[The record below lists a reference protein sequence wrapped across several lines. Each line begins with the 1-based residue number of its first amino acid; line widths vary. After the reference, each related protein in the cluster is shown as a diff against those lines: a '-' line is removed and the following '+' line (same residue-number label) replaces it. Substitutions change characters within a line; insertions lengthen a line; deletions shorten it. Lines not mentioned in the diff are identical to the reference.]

1 MMHYAGLAVE
11 MRLGLC
17 RAIRLLH
24 NNICNCKIGLIHKLG
39 AGMSEQQEQ
48 QPVILTID
56 DQEYDVNELGNDT
69 KVHYVQVV
77 NLRKQLADLQ
87 NQIAA
92 AQQQSINLQVAL
104 GFRENALR
112 ESIQVVEEPEAEVVN

>member
-1 MMHYAGLAVE
+1 
-11 MRLGLC
+11 
-17 RAIRLLH
+17 
-24 NNICNCKIGLIHKLG
+24 
-39 AGMSEQQEQ
+39 MSEQQEQ

-69 KVHYVQVV
+69 KVHYVEVV
-77 NLRKQLADLQ
+77 NLRKQISDLQ

-92 AQQQSINLQVAL
+92 AQQQVINLQVAL

>member
-1 MMHYAGLAVE
+1 
-11 MRLGLC
+11 
-17 RAIRLLH
+17 
-24 NNICNCKIGLIHKLG
+24 
-39 AGMSEQQEQ
+39 MSEQQEQ

-69 KVHYVQVV
+69 KVHYVEVV
-77 NLRKQLADLQ
+77 NLRKQLGDLQ

-112 ESIQVVEEPEAEVVN
+112 ESIQVVGGG

>member
-1 MMHYAGLAVE
+1 
-11 MRLGLC
+11 
-17 RAIRLLH
+17 
-24 NNICNCKIGLIHKLG
+24 
-39 AGMSEQQEQ
+39 MSEQQEQ
-48 QPVILTID
+48 QPVILKID

-69 KVHYVQVV
+69 KVHYVEVV

-112 ESIQVVEEPEAEVVN
+112 ESIQVVEEPEAELVN

>member
-1 MMHYAGLAVE
+1 
-11 MRLGLC
+11 
-17 RAIRLLH
+17 
-24 NNICNCKIGLIHKLG
+24 
-39 AGMSEQQEQ
+39 MSL
-48 QPVILTID
+48 VTIPR
-56 DQEYDVNELGNDT
+56 
-69 KVHYVQVV
+69 VHYVEVV
-77 NLRKQLADLQ
+77 NLRKQTCDLQ

>member
-1 MMHYAGLAVE
+1 
-11 MRLGLC
+11 
-17 RAIRLLH
+17 
-24 NNICNCKIGLIHKLG
+24 
-39 AGMSEQQEQ
+39 MSEQQEQ
-48 QPVILTID
+48 QPIILTID
-56 DQEYDVNELGNDT
+56 DQEYDVNELGNDS
-69 KVHYVQVV
+69 KVHYVEVV
-77 NLRKQLADLQ
+77 NLRKQLGELQ

>member
-1 MMHYAGLAVE
+1 MT
-11 MRLGLC
+11 
-17 RAIRLLH
+17 
-24 NNICNCKIGLIHKLG
+24 
-39 AGMSEQQEQ
+39 EQQEQ

-56 DQEYDVNELGNDT
+56 DQEYDVNELGNDS
-69 KVHYVQVV
+69 KVHYVEVV

-104 GFRENALR
+104 RFRENALR
-112 ESIQVVEEPEAEVVN
+112 ESIEVVEEVEPEAVKDNGRDSCKQSVKED

>member
-1 MMHYAGLAVE
+1 
-11 MRLGLC
+11 
-17 RAIRLLH
+17 
-24 NNICNCKIGLIHKLG
+24 
-39 AGMSEQQEQ
+39 MSEQQEQ

-56 DQEYDVNELGNDT
+56 DQEYDVNELGNDS
-69 KVHYVQVV
+69 KVHYVEVV
-77 NLRKQLADLQ
+77 NLRKQLVDLQ
-87 NQIAA
+87 NQIVA

>member
-1 MMHYAGLAVE
+1 
-11 MRLGLC
+11 
-17 RAIRLLH
+17 
-24 NNICNCKIGLIHKLG
+24 
-39 AGMSEQQEQ
+39 MSEQQER
-48 QPVILTID
+48 QPIILTID

-69 KVHYVQVV
+69 KVHYVEVV

-92 AQQQSINLQVAL
+92 AQQQSINLQIAL

>member
-1 MMHYAGLAVE
+1 
-11 MRLGLC
+11 
-17 RAIRLLH
+17 
-24 NNICNCKIGLIHKLG
+24 
-39 AGMSEQQEQ
+39 MSEQQEQ

-104 GFRENALR
+104 GSRENALR
-112 ESIQVVEEPEAEVVN
+112 ESIQVVEEVEPEAAEG

>member
-1 MMHYAGLAVE
+1 
-11 MRLGLC
+11 
-17 RAIRLLH
+17 
-24 NNICNCKIGLIHKLG
+24 
-39 AGMSEQQEQ
+39 MSEQQEQ

-56 DQEYDVNELGNDT
+56 DQEYDVNELGNDS
-69 KVHYVQVV
+69 KIHYVEVV
-77 NLRKQLADLQ
+77 NLRKQLGDLQ

-112 ESIQVVEEPEAEVVN
+112 DSIQVVEEPEAEVVN

>member
-1 MMHYAGLAVE
+1 MT
-11 MRLGLC
+11 
-17 RAIRLLH
+17 
-24 NNICNCKIGLIHKLG
+24 
-39 AGMSEQQEQ
+39 EQQEQ

-56 DQEYDVNELGNDT
+56 DQEYDVNELGDDT
-69 KVHYVQVV
+69 KVHYVEVV

-112 ESIQVVEEPEAEVVN
+112 ESIQVVEEVEPEAAEG

>member
-1 MMHYAGLAVE
+1 
-11 MRLGLC
+11 
-17 RAIRLLH
+17 
-24 NNICNCKIGLIHKLG
+24 
-39 AGMSEQQEQ
+39 MSEQQEQ
-48 QPVILTID
+48 KPVILTID

-69 KVHYVQVV
+69 KVHYVEVV
-77 NLRKQLADLQ
+77 NLRKQISDLQ

>member
-1 MMHYAGLAVE
+1 
-11 MRLGLC
+11 
-17 RAIRLLH
+17 
-24 NNICNCKIGLIHKLG
+24 
-39 AGMSEQQEQ
+39 MSEQQEQ

-56 DQEYDVNELGNDT
+56 DQEYDVNELGNDS
-69 KVHYVQVV
+69 KVHYVEVV
-77 NLRKQLADLQ
+77 NLRKQISDLQ

-92 AQQQSINLQVAL
+92 AQQQSVNLQVAL

>member
-1 MMHYAGLAVE
+1 
-11 MRLGLC
+11 
-17 RAIRLLH
+17 
-24 NNICNCKIGLIHKLG
+24 
-39 AGMSEQQEQ
+39 MSEQQEQ
-48 QPVILTID
+48 KPVILTID

-69 KVHYVQVV
+69 KVHYVEVV

-112 ESIQVVEEPEAEVVN
+112 ESIQVVEEVEPEAAEG

>member
-1 MMHYAGLAVE
+1 
-11 MRLGLC
+11 
-17 RAIRLLH
+17 
-24 NNICNCKIGLIHKLG
+24 
-39 AGMSEQQEQ
+39 MSEQQEQ

-77 NLRKQLADLQ
+77 NLRKQLSDLQ
-87 NQIAA
+87 NQITA
-92 AQQQSINLQVAL
+92 AQQQSVNLQVAL

-112 ESIQVVEEPEAEVVN
+112 ESIQVVEEVEPEAAEG

>member
-1 MMHYAGLAVE
+1 
-11 MRLGLC
+11 
-17 RAIRLLH
+17 
-24 NNICNCKIGLIHKLG
+24 
-39 AGMSEQQEQ
+39 MSEQQEQ

-69 KVHYVQVV
+69 KVHYVEVV

-92 AQQQSINLQVAL
+92 AQQQSVNLQVAL

-112 ESIQVVEEPEAEVVN
+112 ESIQVVEEVEPEAAES

>member
-1 MMHYAGLAVE
+1 
-11 MRLGLC
+11 
-17 RAIRLLH
+17 
-24 NNICNCKIGLIHKLG
+24 
-39 AGMSEQQEQ
+39 MSEQQEQ

-56 DQEYDVNELGNDT
+56 DQEYDVDELGNDS
-69 KVHYVQVV
+69 KVHYVEVV
-77 NLRKQLADLQ
+77 NLRKQISDLH

-92 AQQQSINLQVAL
+92 AQQQGINLQVAL

>member
-1 MMHYAGLAVE
+1 MT
-11 MRLGLC
+11 
-17 RAIRLLH
+17 
-24 NNICNCKIGLIHKLG
+24 
-39 AGMSEQQEQ
+39 EQQEQ

-112 ESIQVVEEPEAEVVN
+112 ESIQVVEEVEPEAAEG

>member
-1 MMHYAGLAVE
+1 
-11 MRLGLC
+11 
-17 RAIRLLH
+17 
-24 NNICNCKIGLIHKLG
+24 
-39 AGMSEQQEQ
+39 MSEQQEQ

-69 KVHYVQVV
+69 KVHYVEVV
-77 NLRKQLADLQ
+77 NLRKQISDLQ

-92 AQQQSINLQVAL
+92 AQQQGINLQVAL

-112 ESIQVVEEPEAEVVN
+112 ESIQVVEEVEPEAAEG

>member
-1 MMHYAGLAVE
+1 
-11 MRLGLC
+11 
-17 RAIRLLH
+17 
-24 NNICNCKIGLIHKLG
+24 
-39 AGMSEQQEQ
+39 MSEQQEQ

-69 KVHYVQVV
+69 KVHYVEVV
-77 NLRKQLADLQ
+77 NLRKQLGDLQ

-92 AQQQSINLQVAL
+92 AQQQGINLQVAL

-112 ESIQVVEEPEAEVVN
+112 ESIQVVEEVEPEAAEG

>member
-1 MMHYAGLAVE
+1 MT
-11 MRLGLC
+11 
-17 RAIRLLH
+17 
-24 NNICNCKIGLIHKLG
+24 
-39 AGMSEQQEQ
+39 EQQEQ

-104 GFRENALR
+104 GFVKTLC
-112 ESIQVVEEPEAEVVN
+112 VNQSKWLKK

>member
-1 MMHYAGLAVE
+1 MT
-11 MRLGLC
+11 
-17 RAIRLLH
+17 
-24 NNICNCKIGLIHKLG
+24 
-39 AGMSEQQEQ
+39 EQQEQ

-56 DQEYDVNELGNDT
+56 DQEYDVNELGNDS
-69 KVHYVQVV
+69 KIHYVEVV
-77 NLRKQLADLQ
+77 NLRKQLGELQ

-112 ESIQVVEEPEAEVVN
+112 ESIQVVEEVEPEAAEG

>member
-1 MMHYAGLAVE
+1 MT
-11 MRLGLC
+11 
-17 RAIRLLH
+17 
-24 NNICNCKIGLIHKLG
+24 
-39 AGMSEQQEQ
+39 EQQEQ

-69 KVHYVQVV
+69 KVHYVEVV

-112 ESIQVVEEPEAEVVN
+112 ESIQVVEEPEAEAVN

>member
-1 MMHYAGLAVE
+1 
-11 MRLGLC
+11 
-17 RAIRLLH
+17 
-24 NNICNCKIGLIHKLG
+24 
-39 AGMSEQQEQ
+39 MSEQQEQ

-77 NLRKQLADLQ
+77 NLRKQLGDLQ
-87 NQIAA
+87 NQITA

-112 ESIQVVEEPEAEVVN
+112 ESIQVVEKVEPEAAEG